1 MDGWSEG
8 KHSALVV
15 HDEPDLRA
23 HGREEESGP
32 RSEDSDEGAG
42 IARGEDQQNG
52 EGRVLVSSA
61 DLEVHGQPQGSAH
74 LLAELVA
81 RGRAEAPGQDG
92 ARAGRQAGAHA
103 TGGAHV
109 RPGPVRVGPSDGA
122 SRGGAHVK
130 GGPVDLRAVT
140 AGHAD
145 TAPSDTA
152 RSDAA
157 RSDVGH
163 GNAAAHGGGG
173 LGPHS
178 AAKVRAERSA
188 ALGTRADAV
197 AGTPAGAAAGIQPH
211 NHAGAQV
218 AGTAAA
224 RGGVLPRTRVDEDY
238 MRLLAAGGALIFG
251 RSGLLLYRRRFS
263 AG

>member
-32 RSEDSDEGAG
+32 RSEDSGEGAG

-52 EGRVLVSSA
+52 EGHVLVSSA

-81 RGRAEAPGQDG
+81 RGRAEAAGQDG
-92 ARAGRQAGAHA
+92 ARAGRQGGAHA

-109 RPGPVRVGPSDGA
+109 RPGPVRVGPSEGT

-145 TAPSDTA
+145 TAGSDTA
-152 RSDAA
+152 RSDL
-157 RSDVGH
+157 GH
-163 GNAAAHGGGG
+163 GNAAAPGGGG

-178 AAKVRAERSA
+178 AATVRAERSA

-197 AGTPAGAAAGIQPH
+197 AGTPAGAAAGVQPH
-211 NHAGAQV
+211 NHADAQV

-251 RSGLLLYRRRFS
+251 RSGLLLYRRRFT